1 MLTDR
6 VIYFAPMPS
15 FDALA
20 TRAARYAGD
29 AATVRE
35 GGRNLSGGTA
45 CNLYLFV
52 KGRRDTLRG
61 PLGTYDEP
69 SERIVEVFVDDRVN
83 VITRDADPLTMSV
96 ADGLAHVLRDTWN
109 GRMAPPLDLASLFRA
124 LRECALC
131 KRIATRRSAK
141 TYRQGGFQF
150 RCDTHSEPGENWI
163 DLPHASILRRYD
175 V

>member
-15 FDALA
+15 LDALA
-20 TRAARYAGD
+20 T
-29 AATVRE
+29 
-35 GGRNLSGGTA
+35 
-45 CNLYLFV
+45 
-52 KGRRDTLRG
+52 
-61 PLGTYDEP
+61 
-69 SERIVEVFVDDRVN
+69 
-83 VITRDADPLTMSV
+83 
-96 ADGLAHVLRDTWN
+96 LA
-109 GRMAPPLDLASLFRA
+109 LASLFRA